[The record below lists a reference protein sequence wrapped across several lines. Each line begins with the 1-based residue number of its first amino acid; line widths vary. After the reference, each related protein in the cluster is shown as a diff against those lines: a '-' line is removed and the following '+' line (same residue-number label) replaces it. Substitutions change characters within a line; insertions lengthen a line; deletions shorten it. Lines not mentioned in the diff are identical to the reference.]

1 MKLLKELKFFLCVQ
15 ENKKFELIKLLL
27 FGMIMA

>member
-15 ENKKFELIKLLL
+15 ENILQITNFKIIWMK
-27 FGMIMA
+27 